1 VKVLIMTL
9 GTRGDVQPFVALALG
24 LTAAGHDTVLVA
36 PHRFA
41 EFVTSRGVCF
51 AGVDDGPLRLMDEA
65 SPVVGDMAEHG
76 LRATLA
82 LARRMPAMFT
92 TVLEDCW
99 TVAADGPG
107 HDADLVVHNGQII
120 AGQHVA
126 EKLAKPAVLA
136 LPLPVY
142 VPTREFPWP
151 GQATPLPRTLNRL
164 TFAGMR
170 GPELMFGHT
179 VDRWR
184 ATIGLPRRRW
194 RHDPRRR
201 PDGAPAPVLHAISR
215 HVLPR
220 PADWPATATVTGYWF
235 LPGTEPLPPALVEF
249 LDAGDPPVFVGF
261 GSMAGPDPAATTATV
276 LAGVRRAGM
285 RAVVGTG
292 WGGLTTQPADTT
304 SDDVFVV
311 HDVPFDLL
319 FPRVAAVV
327 HHGGAGTIAIAAAT
341 GKPQVVCPFVADQP
355 FWGRRMH
362 DLGVAPEP
370 IRQRHLTA
378 DRLAAAIEQTIA
390 EHTAAAAELGE
401 LVRAENG
408 LRDAVRELETTA
420 RN

>member
-9 GTRGDVQPFVALALG
+9 GTRGDVQPFVALARG
-24 LTAAGHDTVLVA
+24 LAAAGHDAVLAA

-41 EFVTSRGVCF
+41 EFVTSRGVRF

-65 SPVVGDMAEHG
+65 SVVGDVAERG
-76 LRATLA
+76 LRAKLA

-99 TVAADGPG
+99 TVATDGPG
-107 HDADLVVHNGQII
+107 RDADLIVHNGQII

-126 EKLAKPAVLA
+126 EGLAKPAVLA
-136 LPLPVY
+136 LPIPIY

-170 GPELMFGHT
+170 GPELMFGRT

-201 PDGAPAPVLHAISR
+201 PDGTPAPVLHAISR

-220 PADWPATATVTGYWF
+220 PADWPPTATVTGYWF
-235 LPGTEPLPPALVEF
+235 LPSTEPLSPALVEF

-276 LAGVRRAGM
+276 LAAVRRAGR
-285 RAVVGTG
+285 RAIVGTG
-292 WGGLTTQPADTT
+292 WGGLTTQPAKDM
-304 SDDVFVV
+304 FVV
-311 HDVPFDLL
+311 DDVPFDQL

-327 HHGGAGTIAIAAAT
+327 HHGGAGTVAIAAAA
-341 GKPQVVCPFVADQP
+341 GRPQVVCPFVADQP
-355 FWGRRMH
+355 FWGQRMH

-370 IRQRHLTA
+370 VEQRRLTA
-378 DRLAAAIEQTIA
+378 DRLATAIEQAIA

-401 LVRAENG
+401 LVHAEDG
-408 LRDAVRELETTA
+408 LQDAVRELETA
-420 RN
+420 AGS

>member
-9 GTRGDVQPFVALALG
+9 GTRGDVQPFVALARG
-24 LTAAGHDTVLVA
+24 LTGAGHDAVLVA

-41 EFVTSRGVCF
+41 EFVTGRGVSF
-51 AGVDDGPLRLMDEA
+51 AGVDDGPLRLMDEP
-65 SPVVGDMAEHG
+65 SSVVGDVANHG
-76 LRATLA
+76 LRAKLA

-99 TVAADGPG
+99 SVATDGPG
-107 HDADLVVHNGQII
+107 GDADLILHNGQII
-120 AGQHVA
+120 AGHHVA
-126 EKLAKPAVLA
+126 EALAIPAVLA
-136 LPLPVY
+136 LPIPMY

-151 GQATPLPRTLNRL
+151 GQPLPLPRALNRL

-170 GPELMFGHT
+170 APELMFGRT

-184 ATIGLPRRRW
+184 TTIGLPRRRH

-201 PDGAPAPVLHAISR
+201 PDGTPAPVLHAISP

-249 LDAGDPPVFVGF
+249 LDAGEPPVFVGF
-261 GSMAGPDPAATTATV
+261 GSMAGADPAATTATV
-276 LAGVRRAGM
+276 LAAVRQTGM
-285 RAVVGTG
+285 RAIVGTG
-292 WGGLTTQPADTT
+292 WGGLTAQPADE
-304 SDDVFVV
+304 VFVV
-311 HDVPFDLL
+311 DNVPFDLL

-327 HHGGAGTIAIAAAT
+327 HHGGAGTVAIAAAA
-341 GKPQVVCPFVADQP
+341 GRPQVICPFVADQP

-370 IRQRHLTA
+370 IGQRRLTT
-378 DRLAAAIEQTIA
+378 DRLANAIEQAVT
-390 EHTAAAAELGE
+390 EHTTAATELGA
-401 LVRAENG
+401 LVHDDNG
-408 LRDAVRELETTA
+408 LRNAVGALESA
-420 RN
+420 VAN